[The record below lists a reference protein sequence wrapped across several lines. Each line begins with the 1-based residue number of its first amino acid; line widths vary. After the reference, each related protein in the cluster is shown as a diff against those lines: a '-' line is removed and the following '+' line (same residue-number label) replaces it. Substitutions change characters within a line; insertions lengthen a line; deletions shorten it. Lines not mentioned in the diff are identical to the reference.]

1 MSYRPLIS
9 KIRVYN
15 PNKQG
20 SSSANRNYVQY
31 IATRDGVSL
40 ENVNSIN
47 DLLNVTN
54 QVEINEE
61 LIYRET
67 SDSDYVEYIARR
79 PRSHG
84 LFGNIDTDDLK
95 EVSSQ
100 IYKKSQE
107 GKIIYRGIISLGEK
121 DAEAL
126 GYRNV
131 EAWNQYLQKVM
142 PDVAEKLGVSVADHT
157 WVAAFHAEES
167 HPHVHY
173 MLWDN
178 KDRIKSPFIHT
189 ATQQNIRTYL
199 QEQMFDDAYECAV
212 KQACKEELE
221 AIYAVRNA
229 ERKFLLSETA
239 DVLKDILYVPGVEY
253 ERLPSRPSKE
263 YLRSI
268 ADEVQKLIAD
278 LPARGSFKYQYMTP
292 AVKEQVDRV
301 LDRIL
306 DKSDIKA
313 SLQCYLQ
320 KVEEGQRLQGKT
332 KSEIKIECM
341 KAERDVRRRLGNK
354 ILDAIHNSIRMEE
367 GNRVPLDSE
376 ELSDGG
382 NRVPLDSEELSD
394 GGNRVPLGS
403 EELLD
408 EGNRVPLD
416 SEELSDGGNRVP
428 LDREELSDGGN
439 RVPLDREELSDGG
452 NRVPSMKQSN
462 DIVKMIKDFTKLAD
476 SPDGN
481 VYAAYRLGCI
491 YMDKEDPEHYDAEKA
506 IGYLEKAADSPDGNV
521 YVAYRLGC
529 IYMDKE
535 DPEHYDVE
543 KAIAYLEKASDS
555 PEGNNYA
562 AYRLGCIYMDKEDPE
577 HYDAEKAIG
586 YLEKAADGPDGNVY
600 ADYRLGC
607 IYMDKEDP
615 EHYDAEKA
623 IAYLEKAADSPE
635 ENIYAAYRL
644 GCIYMDKEDPEHYDA
659 EKAIA
664 YLEKASENPEGNIY
678 AAYRLGCI
686 YMDKEDPEHYDAEK
700 AIKYLE
706 KASDSPEENNYAAYR
721 LGCIY
726 MDKEDLVHYDAEKA
740 IGYLE
745 KAAENPDG
753 NVYAAYRLGCI
764 YMDKEDPEHYD
775 AEKAIGYL
783 EKAAENPDG
792 NVYADYRLGCIYM
805 DETMPESCNLQKGIQ
820 FLEKAALQHNPD
832 AEIKLGIA
840 YYFGKGVLKDKE
852 RGEQYLRVAI
862 ADGSEY
868 AQNILDAGGLNVAY
882 CLTKSVL
889 SGLETMNRQQ
899 TYYNNQQS
907 HSRQALREKQLHSD
921 QNRDI

>member
-199 QEQMFDDAYECAV
+199 QEQMFDDAYERAV

-278 LPARGSFKYQYMTP
+278 LPGRGSFKYQYMTP

-354 ILDAIHNSIRMEE
+354 ILDAIHNSICMEE
-367 GNRVPLDSE
+367 
-376 ELSDGG
+376 G

-408 EGNRVPLD
+408 GGNRVPLD
-416 SEELSDGGNRVP
+416 SEELLDGGNP
-428 LDREELSDGGN
+428 
-439 RVPLDREELSDGG
+439 
-452 NRVPSMKQSN
+452 VPSMKQSK
-462 DIVKMIKDFTKLAD
+462 DIVKMIKDFTKL
-476 SPDGN
+476 
-481 VYAAYRLGCI
+481 
-491 YMDKEDPEHYDAEKA
+491 
-506 IGYLEKAADSPDGNV
+506 
-521 YVAYRLGC
+521 
-529 IYMDKE
+529 
-535 DPEHYDVE
+535 
-543 KAIAYLEKASDS
+543 
-555 PEGNNYA
+555 
-562 AYRLGCIYMDKEDPE
+562 
-577 HYDAEKAIG
+577 
-586 YLEKAADGPDGNVY
+586 
-600 ADYRLGC
+600 
-607 IYMDKEDP
+607 
-615 EHYDAEKA
+615 
-623 IAYLEKAADSPE
+623 ADSPE

-644 GCIYMDKEDPEHYDA
+644 GCIYMD
-659 EKAIA
+659 
-664 YLEKASENPEGNIY
+664 
-678 AAYRLGCI
+678 
-686 YMDKEDPEHYDAEK
+686 
-700 AIKYLE
+700 
-706 KASDSPEENNYAAYR
+706 
-721 LGCIY
+721 
-726 MDKEDLVHYDAEKA
+726 
-740 IGYLE
+740 
-745 KAAENPDG
+745 
-753 NVYAAYRLGCI
+753 
-764 YMDKEDPEHYD
+764 
-775 AEKAIGYL
+775 
-783 EKAAENPDG
+783 
-792 NVYADYRLGCIYM
+792 
-805 DETMPESCNLQKGIQ
+805 ETMPESYNLQKGIQ

-852 RGEQYLRVAI
+852 RGEQYLQAAI

>member
-199 QEQMFDDAYECAV
+199 QEQMFDDAYERAV

-278 LPARGSFKYQYMTP
+278 LPGRGSFKYQYMTP

-341 KAERDVRRRLGNK
+341 KAERDVRRRLDNK

-382 NRVPLDSEELSD
+382 NRVPL
-394 GGNRVPLGS
+394 GS
-403 EELLD
+403 EELL
-408 EGNRVPLD
+408 
-416 SEELSDGGNRVP
+416 DGGNRVP
-428 LDREELSDGGN
+428 LDSEELSDGGN

-491 YMDKEDPEHYDAEKA
+491 YMD
-506 IGYLEKAADSPDGNV
+506 
-521 YVAYRLGC
+521 
-529 IYMDKE
+529 
-535 DPEHYDVE
+535 
-543 KAIAYLEKASDS
+543 
-555 PEGNNYA
+555 
-562 AYRLGCIYMDKEDPE
+562 
-577 HYDAEKAIG
+577 
-586 YLEKAADGPDGNVY
+586 
-600 ADYRLGC
+600 
-607 IYMDKEDP
+607 
-615 EHYDAEKA
+615 
-623 IAYLEKAADSPE
+623 
-635 ENIYAAYRL
+635 
-644 GCIYMDKEDPEHYDA
+644 
-659 EKAIA
+659 
-664 YLEKASENPEGNIY
+664 
-678 AAYRLGCI
+678 
-686 YMDKEDPEHYDAEK
+686 
-700 AIKYLE
+700 
-706 KASDSPEENNYAAYR
+706 
-721 LGCIY
+721 
-726 MDKEDLVHYDAEKA
+726 
-740 IGYLE
+740 
-745 KAAENPDG
+745 
-753 NVYAAYRLGCI
+753 
-764 YMDKEDPEHYD
+764 
-775 AEKAIGYL
+775 
-783 EKAAENPDG
+783 
-792 NVYADYRLGCIYM
+792 
-805 DETMPESCNLQKGIQ
+805 ETMPESCNLQKGIQ

-852 RGEQYLRVAI
+852 RGEQYLQAAI

>member
-199 QEQMFDDAYECAV
+199 QKQMFDDAYERAV

-278 LPARGSFKYQYMTP
+278 LPGRGSFKYQYMTP

-382 NRVPLDSEELSD
+382 NRVP
-394 GGNRVPLGS
+394 
-403 EELLD
+403 
-408 EGNRVPLD
+408 
-416 SEELSDGGNRVP
+416 
-428 LDREELSDGGN
+428 
-439 RVPLDREELSDGG
+439 
-452 NRVPSMKQSN
+452 SMKQSN
-462 DIVKMIKDFTKLAD
+462 DIVKMIKDFKKLAD
-476 SPDGN
+476 SPEGNIYAAYRLGCIYMDKENSEHYDAGKAIKYLEKASDSAEEN

-491 YMDKEDPEHYDAEKA
+491 YMDKEDPEHYDT
-506 IGYLEKAADSPDGNV
+506 
-521 YVAYRLGC
+521 
-529 IYMDKE
+529 
-535 DPEHYDVE
+535 E
-543 KAIAYLEKASDS
+543 KAIAYLEKA
-555 PEGNNYA
+555 
-562 AYRLGCIYMDKEDPE
+562 
-577 HYDAEKAIG
+577 
-586 YLEKAADGPDGNVY
+586 V
-600 ADYRLGC
+600 
-607 IYMDKEDP
+607 
-615 EHYDAEKA
+615 
-623 IAYLEKAADSPE
+623 
-635 ENIYAAYRL
+635 
-644 GCIYMDKEDPEHYDA
+644 
-659 EKAIA
+659 
-664 YLEKASENPEGNIY
+664 ENPEGN
-678 AAYRLGCI
+678 
-686 YMDKEDPEHYDAEK
+686 
-700 AIKYLE
+700 
-706 KASDSPEENNYAAYR
+706 
-721 LGCIY
+721 
-726 MDKEDLVHYDAEKA
+726 
-740 IGYLE
+740 
-745 KAAENPDG
+745 
-753 NVYAAYRLGCI
+753 VYAA
-764 YMDKEDPEHYD
+764 
-775 AEKAIGYL
+775 
-783 EKAAENPDG
+783 
-792 NVYADYRLGCIYM
+792 YRLGCIYM

>member
-15 PNKQG
+15 PNKHG

-199 QEQMFDDAYECAV
+199 QEQMFDDAYERAV

-229 ERKFLLSETA
+229 ERKFLLSETV

-278 LPARGSFKYQYMTP
+278 LPERGSFKYQYMTP

-354 ILDAIHNSIRMEE
+354 ILEAIHNSIRMEE

-382 NRVPLDSEELSD
+382 NRVPL
-394 GGNRVPLGS
+394 GS

-408 EGNRVPLD
+408 GGNRVLLD
-416 SEELSDGGNRVP
+416 SEELLDGGNP
-428 LDREELSDGGN
+428 
-439 RVPLDREELSDGG
+439 
-452 NRVPSMKQSN
+452 VPSMKQSK
-462 DIVKMIKDFTKLAD
+462 DIVKMIKDFTKL
-476 SPDGN
+476 
-481 VYAAYRLGCI
+481 
-491 YMDKEDPEHYDAEKA
+491 
-506 IGYLEKAADSPDGNV
+506 
-521 YVAYRLGC
+521 
-529 IYMDKE
+529 
-535 DPEHYDVE
+535 
-543 KAIAYLEKASDS
+543 
-555 PEGNNYA
+555 
-562 AYRLGCIYMDKEDPE
+562 
-577 HYDAEKAIG
+577 
-586 YLEKAADGPDGNVY
+586 
-600 ADYRLGC
+600 
-607 IYMDKEDP
+607 
-615 EHYDAEKA
+615 
-623 IAYLEKAADSPE
+623 ADSPE

-644 GCIYMDKEDPEHYDA
+644 GCIYMD
-659 EKAIA
+659 
-664 YLEKASENPEGNIY
+664 
-678 AAYRLGCI
+678 
-686 YMDKEDPEHYDAEK
+686 
-700 AIKYLE
+700 
-706 KASDSPEENNYAAYR
+706 
-721 LGCIY
+721 
-726 MDKEDLVHYDAEKA
+726 
-740 IGYLE
+740 
-745 KAAENPDG
+745 
-753 NVYAAYRLGCI
+753 
-764 YMDKEDPEHYD
+764 
-775 AEKAIGYL
+775 
-783 EKAAENPDG
+783 
-792 NVYADYRLGCIYM
+792 
-805 DETMPESCNLQKGIQ
+805 ETMPESYNLQKGIQ

-852 RGEQYLRVAI
+852 RGEQYLQAAI

-921 QNRDI
+921 QNRYI

>member
-15 PNKQG
+15 PNKHG

-126 GYRNV
+126 GYRNA

-189 ATQQNIRTYL
+189 ATQQNIRNYL
-199 QEQMFDDAYECAV
+199 QEQMFDDAYERAV

-239 DVLKDILYVPGVEY
+239 AVLKDILYVPGVEY
-253 ERLPSRPSKE
+253 ERLPSRPSKG

-278 LPARGSFKYQYMTP
+278 LPGRGSFKYQYMTP

-354 ILDAIHNSIRMEE
+354 ILDAIHNSICMEE
-367 GNRVPLDSE
+367 
-376 ELSDGG
+376 G

-408 EGNRVPLD
+408 GGNRVPLD
-416 SEELSDGGNRVP
+416 SEELLDGGTP
-428 LDREELSDGGN
+428 
-439 RVPLDREELSDGG
+439 
-452 NRVPSMKQSN
+452 VPSMKQSK
-462 DIVKMIKDFTKLAD
+462 DIVKMIKDFTKL
-476 SPDGN
+476 
-481 VYAAYRLGCI
+481 
-491 YMDKEDPEHYDAEKA
+491 
-506 IGYLEKAADSPDGNV
+506 
-521 YVAYRLGC
+521 
-529 IYMDKE
+529 
-535 DPEHYDVE
+535 
-543 KAIAYLEKASDS
+543 
-555 PEGNNYA
+555 
-562 AYRLGCIYMDKEDPE
+562 
-577 HYDAEKAIG
+577 
-586 YLEKAADGPDGNVY
+586 
-600 ADYRLGC
+600 
-607 IYMDKEDP
+607 
-615 EHYDAEKA
+615 
-623 IAYLEKAADSPE
+623 ADSPE

-644 GCIYMDKEDPEHYDA
+644 GCIYMD
-659 EKAIA
+659 
-664 YLEKASENPEGNIY
+664 
-678 AAYRLGCI
+678 
-686 YMDKEDPEHYDAEK
+686 
-700 AIKYLE
+700 
-706 KASDSPEENNYAAYR
+706 
-721 LGCIY
+721 
-726 MDKEDLVHYDAEKA
+726 
-740 IGYLE
+740 
-745 KAAENPDG
+745 
-753 NVYAAYRLGCI
+753 
-764 YMDKEDPEHYD
+764 
-775 AEKAIGYL
+775 
-783 EKAAENPDG
+783 
-792 NVYADYRLGCIYM
+792 
-805 DETMPESCNLQKGIQ
+805 ETMPESYNLQKGIQ

-852 RGEQYLRVAI
+852 RGEQYLQAAI

>member
-199 QEQMFDDAYECAV
+199 QEQMFDDAYERAV

-278 LPARGSFKYQYMTP
+278 LPGRGSFKYQYMTP

-354 ILDAIHNSIRMEE
+354 ILDAIHNSICMEE
-367 GNRVPLDSE
+367 GNRVPLDS
-376 ELSDGG
+376 
-382 NRVPLDSEELSD
+382 
-394 GGNRVPLGS
+394 
-403 EELLD
+403 
-408 EGNRVPLD
+408 
-416 SEELSDGGNRVP
+416 
-428 LDREELSDGGN
+428 EELSDGGN

-491 YMDKEDPEHYDAEKA
+491 YMD
-506 IGYLEKAADSPDGNV
+506 
-521 YVAYRLGC
+521 
-529 IYMDKE
+529 
-535 DPEHYDVE
+535 
-543 KAIAYLEKASDS
+543 
-555 PEGNNYA
+555 
-562 AYRLGCIYMDKEDPE
+562 
-577 HYDAEKAIG
+577 
-586 YLEKAADGPDGNVY
+586 
-600 ADYRLGC
+600 
-607 IYMDKEDP
+607 
-615 EHYDAEKA
+615 
-623 IAYLEKAADSPE
+623 
-635 ENIYAAYRL
+635 
-644 GCIYMDKEDPEHYDA
+644 
-659 EKAIA
+659 
-664 YLEKASENPEGNIY
+664 
-678 AAYRLGCI
+678 
-686 YMDKEDPEHYDAEK
+686 
-700 AIKYLE
+700 
-706 KASDSPEENNYAAYR
+706 
-721 LGCIY
+721 
-726 MDKEDLVHYDAEKA
+726 
-740 IGYLE
+740 
-745 KAAENPDG
+745 
-753 NVYAAYRLGCI
+753 
-764 YMDKEDPEHYD
+764 
-775 AEKAIGYL
+775 
-783 EKAAENPDG
+783 
-792 NVYADYRLGCIYM
+792 
-805 DETMPESCNLQKGIQ
+805 ETMPESCNLQKGIQ

-852 RGEQYLRVAI
+852 RGEQYLQAAI

>member
-126 GYRNV
+126 GYRNA

-199 QEQMFDDAYECAV
+199 QEQMFDDAYERAV

-278 LPARGSFKYQYMTP
+278 LPGRGSFKYQYMTP

-382 NRVPLDSEELSD
+382 NRVPLD
-394 GGNRVPLGS
+394 
-403 EELLD
+403 
-408 EGNRVPLD
+408 
-416 SEELSDGGNRVP
+416 
-428 LDREELSDGGN
+428 
-439 RVPLDREELSDGG
+439 REELSDGG

-481 VYAAYRLGCI
+481 VYAA
-491 YMDKEDPEHYDAEKA
+491 
-506 IGYLEKAADSPDGNV
+506 
-521 YVAYRLGC
+521 
-529 IYMDKE
+529 
-535 DPEHYDVE
+535 
-543 KAIAYLEKASDS
+543 
-555 PEGNNYA
+555 
-562 AYRLGCIYMDKEDPE
+562 
-577 HYDAEKAIG
+577 
-586 YLEKAADGPDGNVY
+586 
-600 ADYRLGC
+600 
-607 IYMDKEDP
+607 
-615 EHYDAEKA
+615 
-623 IAYLEKAADSPE
+623 
-635 ENIYAAYRL
+635 
-644 GCIYMDKEDPEHYDA
+644 
-659 EKAIA
+659 
-664 YLEKASENPEGNIY
+664 
-678 AAYRLGCI
+678 
-686 YMDKEDPEHYDAEK
+686 
-700 AIKYLE
+700 
-706 KASDSPEENNYAAYR
+706 
-721 LGCIY
+721 
-726 MDKEDLVHYDAEKA
+726 
-740 IGYLE
+740 
-745 KAAENPDG
+745 
-753 NVYAAYRLGCI
+753 
-764 YMDKEDPEHYD
+764 
-775 AEKAIGYL
+775 
-783 EKAAENPDG
+783 
-792 NVYADYRLGCIYM
+792 YRLGCIYM

-852 RGEQYLRVAI
+852 RGEQYLQAAI

>member
-121 DAEAL
+121 DAEAS

-199 QEQMFDDAYECAV
+199 QKQMFDDAYERAV

-278 LPARGSFKYQYMTP
+278 LPGRGSFKYQYMTP

-394 GGNRVPLGS
+394 GGNRVP
-403 EELLD
+403 
-408 EGNRVPLD
+408 
-416 SEELSDGGNRVP
+416 
-428 LDREELSDGGN
+428 
-439 RVPLDREELSDGG
+439 
-452 NRVPSMKQSN
+452 SMKQSN
-462 DIVKMIKDFTKLAD
+462 DIVKMIKDFKKLAD
-476 SPDGN
+476 S
-481 VYAAYRLGCI
+481 
-491 YMDKEDPEHYDAEKA
+491 
-506 IGYLEKAADSPDGNV
+506 
-521 YVAYRLGC
+521 
-529 IYMDKE
+529 
-535 DPEHYDVE
+535 
-543 KAIAYLEKASDS
+543 
-555 PEGNNYA
+555 
-562 AYRLGCIYMDKEDPE
+562 
-577 HYDAEKAIG
+577 
-586 YLEKAADGPDGNVY
+586 
-600 ADYRLGC
+600 
-607 IYMDKEDP
+607 
-615 EHYDAEKA
+615 
-623 IAYLEKAADSPE
+623 
-635 ENIYAAYRL
+635 
-644 GCIYMDKEDPEHYDA
+644 
-659 EKAIA
+659 
-664 YLEKASENPEGNIY
+664 PEGNIY

-686 YMDKEDPEHYDAEK
+686 YMDKENSEHYDAGK

-706 KASDSPEENNYAAYR
+706 KASDSAEE
-721 LGCIY
+721 
-726 MDKEDLVHYDAEKA
+726 
-740 IGYLE
+740 
-745 KAAENPDG
+745 

>member
-15 PNKQG
+15 PNKHG

-47 DLLNVTN
+47 DLLDVTN

-199 QEQMFDDAYECAV
+199 QEQMFDDAYERAV

-229 ERKFLLSETA
+229 ERKFLLSETV

-278 LPARGSFKYQYMTP
+278 LPGRGSFKYQYMTP

-354 ILDAIHNSIRMEE
+354 ILEEVHNLICMEE
-367 GNRVPLDSE
+367 GNRVPLDSRE
-376 ELSDGG
+376 LSDGGNRVPLDGQELSEERNRVPLDSRELSDGG
-382 NRVPLDSEELSD
+382 NRVPLDSQ
-394 GGNRVPLGS
+394 
-403 EELLD
+403 
-408 EGNRVPLD
+408 
-416 SEELSDGGNRVP
+416 ELSDGGNRVP
-428 LDREELSDGGN
+428 LDSQELSDGGN
-439 RVPLDREELSDGG
+439 RVPLDSQELSDGG
-452 NRVPSMKQSN
+452 NRVPSMKQRN
-462 DIVKMIKDFTKLAD
+462 DIVEKIKYFTKLAD
-476 SPDGN
+476 RPEEN
-481 VYAAYRLGCI
+481 AYAAYRLGCI
-491 YMDKEDPEHYDAEKA
+491 YMDKEDPEHYDAGKA
-506 IGYLEKAADSPDGNV
+506 IRYLEKAV
-521 YVAYRLGC
+521 
-529 IYMDKE
+529 
-535 DPEHYDVE
+535 
-543 KAIAYLEKASDS
+543 
-555 PEGNNYA
+555 
-562 AYRLGCIYMDKEDPE
+562 
-577 HYDAEKAIG
+577 
-586 YLEKAADGPDGNVY
+586 
-600 ADYRLGC
+600 
-607 IYMDKEDP
+607 
-615 EHYDAEKA
+615 
-623 IAYLEKAADSPE
+623 
-635 ENIYAAYRL
+635 
-644 GCIYMDKEDPEHYDA
+644 
-659 EKAIA
+659 
-664 YLEKASENPEGNIY
+664 ENPE
-678 AAYRLGCI
+678 
-686 YMDKEDPEHYDAEK
+686 
-700 AIKYLE
+700 
-706 KASDSPEENNYAAYR
+706 
-721 LGCIY
+721 
-726 MDKEDLVHYDAEKA
+726 
-740 IGYLE
+740 
-745 KAAENPDG
+745 G

-783 EKAAENPDG
+783 EKAAENPEG
-792 NVYADYRLGCIYM
+792 NVYAAYRLGCIYMDKEDPEHCDIEKAISYLEKVAENSEGNTYADYRLGCIYM

-852 RGEQYLRVAI
+852 RGEQYLQAAI

-921 QNRDI
+921 QNRYI

>member
-15 PNKQG
+15 PNKHG

-199 QEQMFDDAYECAV
+199 QEQMFDDAYERAV

-278 LPARGSFKYQYMTP
+278 LPGRGSFKYQYMTP

-394 GGNRVPLGS
+394 GGNRVP
-403 EELLD
+403 
-408 EGNRVPLD
+408 
-416 SEELSDGGNRVP
+416 
-428 LDREELSDGGN
+428 
-439 RVPLDREELSDGG
+439 
-452 NRVPSMKQSN
+452 SMKQSN

-476 SPDGN
+476 SPEGNIYAAYRLGCIYMDKEDSEHYDAGKAIKYLEKASDSAEEN

-491 YMDKEDPEHYDAEKA
+491 YMDKEDPEHYDT
-506 IGYLEKAADSPDGNV
+506 
-521 YVAYRLGC
+521 
-529 IYMDKE
+529 
-535 DPEHYDVE
+535 E
-543 KAIAYLEKASDS
+543 KAIAYLEKA
-555 PEGNNYA
+555 
-562 AYRLGCIYMDKEDPE
+562 
-577 HYDAEKAIG
+577 
-586 YLEKAADGPDGNVY
+586 V
-600 ADYRLGC
+600 
-607 IYMDKEDP
+607 
-615 EHYDAEKA
+615 
-623 IAYLEKAADSPE
+623 
-635 ENIYAAYRL
+635 
-644 GCIYMDKEDPEHYDA
+644 
-659 EKAIA
+659 
-664 YLEKASENPEGNIY
+664 ENPEGN
-678 AAYRLGCI
+678 
-686 YMDKEDPEHYDAEK
+686 
-700 AIKYLE
+700 
-706 KASDSPEENNYAAYR
+706 
-721 LGCIY
+721 
-726 MDKEDLVHYDAEKA
+726 
-740 IGYLE
+740 
-745 KAAENPDG
+745 
-753 NVYAAYRLGCI
+753 VYAA
-764 YMDKEDPEHYD
+764 
-775 AEKAIGYL
+775 
-783 EKAAENPDG
+783 
-792 NVYADYRLGCIYM
+792 YRLGCIYM

-852 RGEQYLRVAI
+852 RGEQYLQAAI

>member
-15 PNKQG
+15 PNKHG

-126 GYRNV
+126 GYRNA

-189 ATQQNIRTYL
+189 ATQQNIRNYL
-199 QEQMFDDAYECAV
+199 QEQMFDDAYERAV

-239 DVLKDILYVPGVEY
+239 AVLKDILYVPGVEY

-278 LPARGSFKYQYMTP
+278 LPGRGSFKYQYMTP

-341 KAERDVRRRLGNK
+341 KAERDVRGRLGNK
-354 ILDAIHNSIRMEE
+354 ILDAIHNSICMEE

-376 ELSDGG
+376 ELLDGG
-382 NRVPLDSEELSD
+382 NP
-394 GGNRVPLGS
+394 
-403 EELLD
+403 
-408 EGNRVPLD
+408 
-416 SEELSDGGNRVP
+416 
-428 LDREELSDGGN
+428 
-439 RVPLDREELSDGG
+439 
-452 NRVPSMKQSN
+452 VPSMKQSK
-462 DIVKMIKDFTKLAD
+462 DIVKMIKDFTKL
-476 SPDGN
+476 
-481 VYAAYRLGCI
+481 
-491 YMDKEDPEHYDAEKA
+491 
-506 IGYLEKAADSPDGNV
+506 
-521 YVAYRLGC
+521 
-529 IYMDKE
+529 
-535 DPEHYDVE
+535 
-543 KAIAYLEKASDS
+543 
-555 PEGNNYA
+555 
-562 AYRLGCIYMDKEDPE
+562 
-577 HYDAEKAIG
+577 
-586 YLEKAADGPDGNVY
+586 
-600 ADYRLGC
+600 
-607 IYMDKEDP
+607 
-615 EHYDAEKA
+615 
-623 IAYLEKAADSPE
+623 ADSPE

-644 GCIYMDKEDPEHYDA
+644 GCIYMD
-659 EKAIA
+659 
-664 YLEKASENPEGNIY
+664 
-678 AAYRLGCI
+678 
-686 YMDKEDPEHYDAEK
+686 
-700 AIKYLE
+700 
-706 KASDSPEENNYAAYR
+706 
-721 LGCIY
+721 
-726 MDKEDLVHYDAEKA
+726 
-740 IGYLE
+740 
-745 KAAENPDG
+745 
-753 NVYAAYRLGCI
+753 
-764 YMDKEDPEHYD
+764 
-775 AEKAIGYL
+775 
-783 EKAAENPDG
+783 
-792 NVYADYRLGCIYM
+792 
-805 DETMPESCNLQKGIQ
+805 ETMPESYNLQKGIQ

-852 RGEQYLRVAI
+852 RGEQYLQAAI

>member
-15 PNKQG
+15 PNKHG

-47 DLLNVTN
+47 DLLDVTN

-199 QEQMFDDAYECAV
+199 QEQMFDDAYERAV

-229 ERKFLLSETA
+229 ERKFLLSETV

-278 LPARGSFKYQYMTP
+278 LPGRGSFKYQYMTP

-354 ILDAIHNSIRMEE
+354 ILEEVHNLICMEE
-367 GNRVPLDSE
+367 GNRVPLDSR

-382 NRVPLDSEELSD
+382 NRVPLDSQ
-394 GGNRVPLGS
+394 
-403 EELLD
+403 
-408 EGNRVPLD
+408 
-416 SEELSDGGNRVP
+416 ELSDGGNRVP
-428 LDREELSDGGN
+428 LDSQELSDGGN
-439 RVPLDREELSDGG
+439 RVPLDSQELSDGG
-452 NRVPSMKQSN
+452 NRVPSMKQRN
-462 DIVKMIKDFTKLAD
+462 DIVEKIKYFTKLAD
-476 SPDGN
+476 RPEENAYAAYRLGCIYMDKEDPEHYDAGKAIRYLEKAVENPEGN

-521 YVAYRLGC
+521 Y
-529 IYMDKE
+529 
-535 DPEHYDVE
+535 
-543 KAIAYLEKASDS
+543 
-555 PEGNNYA
+555 A

-577 HYDAEKAIG
+577 HCDIEKAIS
-586 YLEKAADGPDGNVY
+586 YLEKV
-600 ADYRLGC
+600 
-607 IYMDKEDP
+607 
-615 EHYDAEKA
+615 AEN
-623 IAYLEKAADSPE
+623 S
-635 ENIYAAYRL
+635 
-644 GCIYMDKEDPEHYDA
+644 
-659 EKAIA
+659 
-664 YLEKASENPEGNIY
+664 EGNT
-678 AAYRLGCI
+678 
-686 YMDKEDPEHYDAEK
+686 
-700 AIKYLE
+700 
-706 KASDSPEENNYAAYR
+706 
-721 LGCIY
+721 
-726 MDKEDLVHYDAEKA
+726 
-740 IGYLE
+740 
-745 KAAENPDG
+745 
-753 NVYAAYRLGCI
+753 
-764 YMDKEDPEHYD
+764 
-775 AEKAIGYL
+775 
-783 EKAAENPDG
+783 
-792 NVYADYRLGCIYM
+792 YADYRLGCIYM

-852 RGEQYLRVAI
+852 RGEQYLQAAI

-921 QNRDI
+921 QNRYI

>member
-15 PNKQG
+15 PNKHG

-126 GYRNV
+126 GYRNA

-189 ATQQNIRTYL
+189 ATQQNIRNYL
-199 QEQMFDDAYECAV
+199 QEQMFDDAYERAV

-239 DVLKDILYVPGVEY
+239 AVLKDILYVPEVEY

-278 LPARGSFKYQYMTP
+278 LPGRGSFKYQYMTP

-354 ILDAIHNSIRMEE
+354 ILDAIHNSICMEE

-382 NRVPLDSEELSD
+382 NRVPL
-394 GGNRVPLGS
+394 GS
-403 EELLD
+403 
-408 EGNRVPLD
+408 
-416 SEELSDGGNRVP
+416 
-428 LDREELSDGGN
+428 
-439 RVPLDREELSDGG
+439 EELSDGG

-462 DIVKMIKDFTKLAD
+462 DIVKMIKDFKKLAD
-476 SPDGN
+476 SPEGNIYAAYRLGCIYMDKENSEHYDAGKAIKYLEKASDSAEEN

-491 YMDKEDPEHYDAEKA
+491 YMDKEDPEHYDT
-506 IGYLEKAADSPDGNV
+506 
-521 YVAYRLGC
+521 
-529 IYMDKE
+529 
-535 DPEHYDVE
+535 E
-543 KAIAYLEKASDS
+543 KAIAYLEKA
-555 PEGNNYA
+555 
-562 AYRLGCIYMDKEDPE
+562 
-577 HYDAEKAIG
+577 
-586 YLEKAADGPDGNVY
+586 V
-600 ADYRLGC
+600 
-607 IYMDKEDP
+607 
-615 EHYDAEKA
+615 
-623 IAYLEKAADSPE
+623 
-635 ENIYAAYRL
+635 
-644 GCIYMDKEDPEHYDA
+644 
-659 EKAIA
+659 
-664 YLEKASENPEGNIY
+664 ENPEGN
-678 AAYRLGCI
+678 
-686 YMDKEDPEHYDAEK
+686 
-700 AIKYLE
+700 
-706 KASDSPEENNYAAYR
+706 
-721 LGCIY
+721 
-726 MDKEDLVHYDAEKA
+726 
-740 IGYLE
+740 
-745 KAAENPDG
+745 
-753 NVYAAYRLGCI
+753 VYAA
-764 YMDKEDPEHYD
+764 
-775 AEKAIGYL
+775 
-783 EKAAENPDG
+783 
-792 NVYADYRLGCIYM
+792 YRLGCIYM

-852 RGEQYLRVAI
+852 RGEQYLQAAI

>member
-126 GYRNV
+126 GDRNV

-199 QEQMFDDAYECAV
+199 QKQMFDDAYERAV

-278 LPARGSFKYQYMTP
+278 LPGRGSFKYQYMTP

-394 GGNRVPLGS
+394 GGNRVP
-403 EELLD
+403 
-408 EGNRVPLD
+408 
-416 SEELSDGGNRVP
+416 
-428 LDREELSDGGN
+428 
-439 RVPLDREELSDGG
+439 
-452 NRVPSMKQSN
+452 SMKQSN
-462 DIVKMIKDFTKLAD
+462 DIVKMIKDFKKLAD
-476 SPDGN
+476 SPEGNIYAAYRLGCIYMDKENSEHYDAGKAIKYLEKASDSAEEN

-491 YMDKEDPEHYDAEKA
+491 YMDKEDPEHYDT
-506 IGYLEKAADSPDGNV
+506 
-521 YVAYRLGC
+521 
-529 IYMDKE
+529 
-535 DPEHYDVE
+535 E
-543 KAIAYLEKASDS
+543 KAIAYLEKA
-555 PEGNNYA
+555 
-562 AYRLGCIYMDKEDPE
+562 
-577 HYDAEKAIG
+577 
-586 YLEKAADGPDGNVY
+586 V
-600 ADYRLGC
+600 
-607 IYMDKEDP
+607 
-615 EHYDAEKA
+615 
-623 IAYLEKAADSPE
+623 
-635 ENIYAAYRL
+635 
-644 GCIYMDKEDPEHYDA
+644 
-659 EKAIA
+659 
-664 YLEKASENPEGNIY
+664 ENPEGN
-678 AAYRLGCI
+678 
-686 YMDKEDPEHYDAEK
+686 
-700 AIKYLE
+700 
-706 KASDSPEENNYAAYR
+706 
-721 LGCIY
+721 
-726 MDKEDLVHYDAEKA
+726 
-740 IGYLE
+740 
-745 KAAENPDG
+745 
-753 NVYAAYRLGCI
+753 VYAA
-764 YMDKEDPEHYD
+764 
-775 AEKAIGYL
+775 
-783 EKAAENPDG
+783 
-792 NVYADYRLGCIYM
+792 YRLGCIYM

>member
-199 QEQMFDDAYECAV
+199 QKQMFDDAYERAV

-278 LPARGSFKYQYMTP
+278 LPGRGSFKYQYMTP

-382 NRVPLDSEELSD
+382 NRVP
-394 GGNRVPLGS
+394 
-403 EELLD
+403 
-408 EGNRVPLD
+408 
-416 SEELSDGGNRVP
+416 
-428 LDREELSDGGN
+428 
-439 RVPLDREELSDGG
+439 
-452 NRVPSMKQSN
+452 SMKQSN
-462 DIVKMIKDFTKLAD
+462 DIVKMIKDFKKLAD
-476 SPDGN
+476 SPERNIYAAYRLGCIYMDKENSEHYDAGKAIKYLEKASDSAEEN

-491 YMDKEDPEHYDAEKA
+491 YMDKEDPEHYDT
-506 IGYLEKAADSPDGNV
+506 
-521 YVAYRLGC
+521 
-529 IYMDKE
+529 
-535 DPEHYDVE
+535 E
-543 KAIAYLEKASDS
+543 KAIAYLEKA
-555 PEGNNYA
+555 
-562 AYRLGCIYMDKEDPE
+562 
-577 HYDAEKAIG
+577 
-586 YLEKAADGPDGNVY
+586 V
-600 ADYRLGC
+600 
-607 IYMDKEDP
+607 
-615 EHYDAEKA
+615 
-623 IAYLEKAADSPE
+623 
-635 ENIYAAYRL
+635 
-644 GCIYMDKEDPEHYDA
+644 
-659 EKAIA
+659 
-664 YLEKASENPEGNIY
+664 ENPEGN
-678 AAYRLGCI
+678 
-686 YMDKEDPEHYDAEK
+686 
-700 AIKYLE
+700 
-706 KASDSPEENNYAAYR
+706 
-721 LGCIY
+721 
-726 MDKEDLVHYDAEKA
+726 
-740 IGYLE
+740 
-745 KAAENPDG
+745 
-753 NVYAAYRLGCI
+753 VYAA
-764 YMDKEDPEHYD
+764 
-775 AEKAIGYL
+775 
-783 EKAAENPDG
+783 
-792 NVYADYRLGCIYM
+792 YRLGCIYM

>member
-15 PNKQG
+15 PNKHG

-126 GYRNV
+126 GYRNA

-189 ATQQNIRTYL
+189 ATQQNIRNYL
-199 QEQMFDDAYECAV
+199 QEQMFDDAYERAV

-239 DVLKDILYVPGVEY
+239 AVLKDILYVPGVEY

-278 LPARGSFKYQYMTP
+278 LPGRGSFKYQYMTP

-341 KAERDVRRRLGNK
+341 KAERDVRGRLGNK
-354 ILDAIHNSIRMEE
+354 ILDAIHNSICMEE
-367 GNRVPLDSE
+367 
-376 ELSDGG
+376 G

-408 EGNRVPLD
+408 GGNRVPLD
-416 SEELSDGGNRVP
+416 SEELLDGGNP
-428 LDREELSDGGN
+428 
-439 RVPLDREELSDGG
+439 
-452 NRVPSMKQSN
+452 VPSMKQSK
-462 DIVKMIKDFTKLAD
+462 DIVKMIKDFTKL
-476 SPDGN
+476 
-481 VYAAYRLGCI
+481 
-491 YMDKEDPEHYDAEKA
+491 
-506 IGYLEKAADSPDGNV
+506 
-521 YVAYRLGC
+521 
-529 IYMDKE
+529 
-535 DPEHYDVE
+535 
-543 KAIAYLEKASDS
+543 
-555 PEGNNYA
+555 
-562 AYRLGCIYMDKEDPE
+562 
-577 HYDAEKAIG
+577 
-586 YLEKAADGPDGNVY
+586 
-600 ADYRLGC
+600 
-607 IYMDKEDP
+607 
-615 EHYDAEKA
+615 
-623 IAYLEKAADSPE
+623 ADSPE

-644 GCIYMDKEDPEHYDA
+644 GCIYMD
-659 EKAIA
+659 
-664 YLEKASENPEGNIY
+664 
-678 AAYRLGCI
+678 
-686 YMDKEDPEHYDAEK
+686 
-700 AIKYLE
+700 
-706 KASDSPEENNYAAYR
+706 
-721 LGCIY
+721 
-726 MDKEDLVHYDAEKA
+726 
-740 IGYLE
+740 
-745 KAAENPDG
+745 
-753 NVYAAYRLGCI
+753 
-764 YMDKEDPEHYD
+764 
-775 AEKAIGYL
+775 
-783 EKAAENPDG
+783 
-792 NVYADYRLGCIYM
+792 
-805 DETMPESCNLQKGIQ
+805 ETMPESYNLQKGIQ

-852 RGEQYLRVAI
+852 RGEQYLQAAI

>member
-15 PNKQG
+15 PNKHG

-126 GYRNV
+126 GYRNA

-189 ATQQNIRTYL
+189 ATQQNIRNYL
-199 QEQMFDDAYECAV
+199 QEQMFDDAYERAV

-239 DVLKDILYVPGVEY
+239 AVLKDILYVPGVEY

-278 LPARGSFKYQYMTP
+278 LPGRGSFKYQYMTP

-354 ILDAIHNSIRMEE
+354 ILDAIHNSICMEE

-382 NRVPLDSEELSD
+382 NRVPL
-394 GGNRVPLGS
+394 GS
-403 EELLD
+403 
-408 EGNRVPLD
+408 
-416 SEELSDGGNRVP
+416 
-428 LDREELSDGGN
+428 
-439 RVPLDREELSDGG
+439 EELSDGG

-462 DIVKMIKDFTKLAD
+462 DIVKMIKDFKKLAD
-476 SPDGN
+476 SPEGN

-491 YMDKEDPEHYDAEKA
+491 YMD
-506 IGYLEKAADSPDGNV
+506 
-521 YVAYRLGC
+521 
-529 IYMDKE
+529 
-535 DPEHYDVE
+535 
-543 KAIAYLEKASDS
+543 
-555 PEGNNYA
+555 
-562 AYRLGCIYMDKEDPE
+562 
-577 HYDAEKAIG
+577 
-586 YLEKAADGPDGNVY
+586 
-600 ADYRLGC
+600 
-607 IYMDKEDP
+607 
-615 EHYDAEKA
+615 
-623 IAYLEKAADSPE
+623 
-635 ENIYAAYRL
+635 
-644 GCIYMDKEDPEHYDA
+644 
-659 EKAIA
+659 
-664 YLEKASENPEGNIY
+664 
-678 AAYRLGCI
+678 
-686 YMDKEDPEHYDAEK
+686 
-700 AIKYLE
+700 
-706 KASDSPEENNYAAYR
+706 
-721 LGCIY
+721 
-726 MDKEDLVHYDAEKA
+726 
-740 IGYLE
+740 
-745 KAAENPDG
+745 
-753 NVYAAYRLGCI
+753 
-764 YMDKEDPEHYD
+764 
-775 AEKAIGYL
+775 
-783 EKAAENPDG
+783 
-792 NVYADYRLGCIYM
+792 
-805 DETMPESCNLQKGIQ
+805 ETMPENCNLQKGIQ

-852 RGEQYLRVAI
+852 RGEQYLQAAI

>member
-15 PNKQG
+15 PNKHG

-126 GYRNV
+126 GYRNA

-189 ATQQNIRTYL
+189 ATQQNIRNYL
-199 QEQMFDDAYECAV
+199 QEQMFDDAYERAV

-221 AIYAVRNA
+221 AIYSVRNA

-239 DVLKDILYVPGVEY
+239 AVLKDILYVPGVEY

-278 LPARGSFKYQYMTP
+278 LPGRGSFKYQYMTP

-354 ILDAIHNSIRMEE
+354 ILDAIHNSICMEE

-382 NRVPLDSEELSD
+382 NRVPL
-394 GGNRVPLGS
+394 GS
-403 EELLD
+403 
-408 EGNRVPLD
+408 
-416 SEELSDGGNRVP
+416 
-428 LDREELSDGGN
+428 
-439 RVPLDREELSDGG
+439 EELSDGG

-462 DIVKMIKDFTKLAD
+462 DIVKMIKDFKKLAD
-476 SPDGN
+476 SPEGNIYAAYRLGCIYMDKENSEHYDAGKAIKYLEKASDSAEEN

-491 YMDKEDPEHYDAEKA
+491 YMDKEDPEHYDT
-506 IGYLEKAADSPDGNV
+506 
-521 YVAYRLGC
+521 
-529 IYMDKE
+529 
-535 DPEHYDVE
+535 E
-543 KAIAYLEKASDS
+543 KAIAYLEKA
-555 PEGNNYA
+555 
-562 AYRLGCIYMDKEDPE
+562 
-577 HYDAEKAIG
+577 
-586 YLEKAADGPDGNVY
+586 V
-600 ADYRLGC
+600 
-607 IYMDKEDP
+607 
-615 EHYDAEKA
+615 
-623 IAYLEKAADSPE
+623 
-635 ENIYAAYRL
+635 
-644 GCIYMDKEDPEHYDA
+644 
-659 EKAIA
+659 
-664 YLEKASENPEGNIY
+664 ENPEGN
-678 AAYRLGCI
+678 
-686 YMDKEDPEHYDAEK
+686 
-700 AIKYLE
+700 
-706 KASDSPEENNYAAYR
+706 
-721 LGCIY
+721 
-726 MDKEDLVHYDAEKA
+726 
-740 IGYLE
+740 
-745 KAAENPDG
+745 
-753 NVYAAYRLGCI
+753 VYAA
-764 YMDKEDPEHYD
+764 
-775 AEKAIGYL
+775 
-783 EKAAENPDG
+783 
-792 NVYADYRLGCIYM
+792 YRLGCIYM

-852 RGEQYLRVAI
+852 RGEQYLQAAI

>member
-15 PNKQG
+15 PNKHG

-126 GYRNV
+126 GYRNA

-189 ATQQNIRTYL
+189 ATQQNIRNYL
-199 QEQMFDDAYECAV
+199 QEQMFDDAYERAV

-239 DVLKDILYVPGVEY
+239 AVLKDILYVPGVEY

-278 LPARGSFKYQYMTP
+278 LPGRGSFKYQYMTP

-354 ILDAIHNSIRMEE
+354 ILDAIHNSICMEE

-382 NRVPLDSEELSD
+382 NRVPL
-394 GGNRVPLGS
+394 GS
-403 EELLD
+403 
-408 EGNRVPLD
+408 
-416 SEELSDGGNRVP
+416 
-428 LDREELSDGGN
+428 
-439 RVPLDREELSDGG
+439 EELSDGG

-462 DIVKMIKDFTKLAD
+462 DIVKMIKDFKKLAD
-476 SPDGN
+476 SPEGNIYAAYRLGCIYMDKENSEHYDAGKATKYLEKASDSAEEN

-491 YMDKEDPEHYDAEKA
+491 YMDKEDPEHYDT
-506 IGYLEKAADSPDGNV
+506 
-521 YVAYRLGC
+521 
-529 IYMDKE
+529 
-535 DPEHYDVE
+535 E
-543 KAIAYLEKASDS
+543 KAIAYLEKA
-555 PEGNNYA
+555 
-562 AYRLGCIYMDKEDPE
+562 
-577 HYDAEKAIG
+577 
-586 YLEKAADGPDGNVY
+586 V
-600 ADYRLGC
+600 
-607 IYMDKEDP
+607 
-615 EHYDAEKA
+615 
-623 IAYLEKAADSPE
+623 
-635 ENIYAAYRL
+635 
-644 GCIYMDKEDPEHYDA
+644 
-659 EKAIA
+659 
-664 YLEKASENPEGNIY
+664 ENPE
-678 AAYRLGCI
+678 
-686 YMDKEDPEHYDAEK
+686 
-700 AIKYLE
+700 
-706 KASDSPEENNYAAYR
+706 
-721 LGCIY
+721 
-726 MDKEDLVHYDAEKA
+726 
-740 IGYLE
+740 
-745 KAAENPDG
+745 G

-764 YMDKEDPEHYD
+764 YMD
-775 AEKAIGYL
+775 
-783 EKAAENPDG
+783 
-792 NVYADYRLGCIYM
+792 
-805 DETMPESCNLQKGIQ
+805 ETMPENCNLQKGIQ

-852 RGEQYLRVAI
+852 RGEQYLQAAI

>member
-189 ATQQNIRTYL
+189 ATQQNIRNYL
-199 QEQMFDDAYECAV
+199 QEQMFDDAYERAV

-239 DVLKDILYVPGVEY
+239 AVLKDILYVPGVEY

-278 LPARGSFKYQYMTP
+278 LPGRGSFKYQYMTP

-354 ILDAIHNSIRMEE
+354 ILDAIHNSICMEE

-382 NRVPLDSEELSD
+382 NRVPL
-394 GGNRVPLGS
+394 GS
-403 EELLD
+403 
-408 EGNRVPLD
+408 
-416 SEELSDGGNRVP
+416 
-428 LDREELSDGGN
+428 
-439 RVPLDREELSDGG
+439 EELSDGG

-462 DIVKMIKDFTKLAD
+462 DIVKMIKDFKKLAD
-476 SPDGN
+476 SPEGNIYAAYRLGCIYMDKENSEHYDAGKAIKYLEKASDSAEEN

-491 YMDKEDPEHYDAEKA
+491 YMDKEDPEHYDT
-506 IGYLEKAADSPDGNV
+506 
-521 YVAYRLGC
+521 
-529 IYMDKE
+529 
-535 DPEHYDVE
+535 E
-543 KAIAYLEKASDS
+543 KAIAYLEKA
-555 PEGNNYA
+555 
-562 AYRLGCIYMDKEDPE
+562 
-577 HYDAEKAIG
+577 
-586 YLEKAADGPDGNVY
+586 V
-600 ADYRLGC
+600 
-607 IYMDKEDP
+607 
-615 EHYDAEKA
+615 
-623 IAYLEKAADSPE
+623 
-635 ENIYAAYRL
+635 
-644 GCIYMDKEDPEHYDA
+644 
-659 EKAIA
+659 
-664 YLEKASENPEGNIY
+664 ENPEGN
-678 AAYRLGCI
+678 
-686 YMDKEDPEHYDAEK
+686 
-700 AIKYLE
+700 
-706 KASDSPEENNYAAYR
+706 
-721 LGCIY
+721 
-726 MDKEDLVHYDAEKA
+726 
-740 IGYLE
+740 
-745 KAAENPDG
+745 
-753 NVYAAYRLGCI
+753 VYAA
-764 YMDKEDPEHYD
+764 
-775 AEKAIGYL
+775 
-783 EKAAENPDG
+783 
-792 NVYADYRLGCIYM
+792 YRLGCIYM

-852 RGEQYLRVAI
+852 RGEQYLQAAI

>member
-15 PNKQG
+15 PNKHG

-126 GYRNV
+126 GYRNA

-189 ATQQNIRTYL
+189 ATQQNIRNYL
-199 QEQMFDDAYECAV
+199 QEQMFDDAYERAV

-239 DVLKDILYVPGVEY
+239 AVLKDILYVPGVEY

-278 LPARGSFKYQYMTP
+278 LPGRGSFKYQYMTP

-354 ILDAIHNSIRMEE
+354 ILEAIHNSIRMEE
-367 GNRVPLDSE
+367 GNRVPPDSE

-382 NRVPLDSEELSD
+382 NWVPLDS
-394 GGNRVPLGS
+394 
-403 EELLD
+403 
-408 EGNRVPLD
+408 
-416 SEELSDGGNRVP
+416 
-428 LDREELSDGGN
+428 
-439 RVPLDREELSDGG
+439 EELSDGG

-462 DIVKMIKDFTKLAD
+462 DIVKMIKDFKKLAD
-476 SPDGN
+476 SPEGN

-491 YMDKEDPEHYDAEKA
+491 YMDKEDPEHCDIEKA
-506 IGYLEKAADSPDGNV
+506 IS
-521 YVAYRLGC
+521 
-529 IYMDKE
+529 
-535 DPEHYDVE
+535 
-543 KAIAYLEKASDS
+543 
-555 PEGNNYA
+555 
-562 AYRLGCIYMDKEDPE
+562 
-577 HYDAEKAIG
+577 
-586 YLEKAADGPDGNVY
+586 
-600 ADYRLGC
+600 
-607 IYMDKEDP
+607 
-615 EHYDAEKA
+615 
-623 IAYLEKAADSPE
+623 
-635 ENIYAAYRL
+635 
-644 GCIYMDKEDPEHYDA
+644 
-659 EKAIA
+659 
-664 YLEKASENPEGNIY
+664 
-678 AAYRLGCI
+678 
-686 YMDKEDPEHYDAEK
+686 
-700 AIKYLE
+700 
-706 KASDSPEENNYAAYR
+706 
-721 LGCIY
+721 
-726 MDKEDLVHYDAEKA
+726 
-740 IGYLE
+740 YLE
-745 KAAENPDG
+745 KAAENSEG
-753 NVYAAYRLGCI
+753 NT
-764 YMDKEDPEHYD
+764 
-775 AEKAIGYL
+775 
-783 EKAAENPDG
+783 
-792 NVYADYRLGCIYM
+792 YADYRLGCIYM

-852 RGEQYLRVAI
+852 RGEQYLQVAI

>member
-199 QEQMFDDAYECAV
+199 QKQMFDDAYERAV

-278 LPARGSFKYQYMTP
+278 LPGRGSFKYQYMTP

-382 NRVPLDSEELSD
+382 NRVP
-394 GGNRVPLGS
+394 
-403 EELLD
+403 
-408 EGNRVPLD
+408 
-416 SEELSDGGNRVP
+416 
-428 LDREELSDGGN
+428 
-439 RVPLDREELSDGG
+439 
-452 NRVPSMKQSN
+452 SMKQSN
-462 DIVKMIKDFTKLAD
+462 DIVKMIKDFKKLAD
-476 SPDGN
+476 SPEGNIYAAYRLGCIYMDKENSEHYDAGKTIKYLEKASDSAEEN

-491 YMDKEDPEHYDAEKA
+491 YMDKEDPEHYDT
-506 IGYLEKAADSPDGNV
+506 
-521 YVAYRLGC
+521 
-529 IYMDKE
+529 
-535 DPEHYDVE
+535 E
-543 KAIAYLEKASDS
+543 KAIAYLEKA
-555 PEGNNYA
+555 
-562 AYRLGCIYMDKEDPE
+562 
-577 HYDAEKAIG
+577 
-586 YLEKAADGPDGNVY
+586 V
-600 ADYRLGC
+600 
-607 IYMDKEDP
+607 
-615 EHYDAEKA
+615 
-623 IAYLEKAADSPE
+623 
-635 ENIYAAYRL
+635 
-644 GCIYMDKEDPEHYDA
+644 
-659 EKAIA
+659 
-664 YLEKASENPEGNIY
+664 ENPEGN
-678 AAYRLGCI
+678 
-686 YMDKEDPEHYDAEK
+686 
-700 AIKYLE
+700 
-706 KASDSPEENNYAAYR
+706 
-721 LGCIY
+721 
-726 MDKEDLVHYDAEKA
+726 
-740 IGYLE
+740 
-745 KAAENPDG
+745 
-753 NVYAAYRLGCI
+753 VYAA
-764 YMDKEDPEHYD
+764 
-775 AEKAIGYL
+775 
-783 EKAAENPDG
+783 
-792 NVYADYRLGCIYM
+792 YRLGCIYM

-852 RGEQYLRVAI
+852 RGEQYLQAAI

>member
-15 PNKQG
+15 PNKHG

-199 QEQMFDDAYECAV
+199 QEQMFDDAYERAV

-229 ERKFLLSETA
+229 ERKFLLSETV

-278 LPARGSFKYQYMTP
+278 LPERGSFKYQYMTP

-354 ILDAIHNSIRMEE
+354 ILEAIHNSIRMEE

-382 NRVPLDSEELSD
+382 NRVPLGGEELLD
-394 GGNRVPLGS
+394 GGNRVLLDS

-408 EGNRVPLD
+408 
-416 SEELSDGGNRVP
+416 GGNP
-428 LDREELSDGGN
+428 
-439 RVPLDREELSDGG
+439 
-452 NRVPSMKQSN
+452 VPSMKQSK
-462 DIVKMIKDFTKLAD
+462 DIVKMIKDFTKL
-476 SPDGN
+476 
-481 VYAAYRLGCI
+481 
-491 YMDKEDPEHYDAEKA
+491 
-506 IGYLEKAADSPDGNV
+506 
-521 YVAYRLGC
+521 
-529 IYMDKE
+529 
-535 DPEHYDVE
+535 
-543 KAIAYLEKASDS
+543 
-555 PEGNNYA
+555 
-562 AYRLGCIYMDKEDPE
+562 
-577 HYDAEKAIG
+577 
-586 YLEKAADGPDGNVY
+586 
-600 ADYRLGC
+600 
-607 IYMDKEDP
+607 
-615 EHYDAEKA
+615 
-623 IAYLEKAADSPE
+623 ADSPE

-644 GCIYMDKEDPEHYDA
+644 GCIYMD
-659 EKAIA
+659 
-664 YLEKASENPEGNIY
+664 
-678 AAYRLGCI
+678 
-686 YMDKEDPEHYDAEK
+686 
-700 AIKYLE
+700 
-706 KASDSPEENNYAAYR
+706 
-721 LGCIY
+721 
-726 MDKEDLVHYDAEKA
+726 
-740 IGYLE
+740 
-745 KAAENPDG
+745 
-753 NVYAAYRLGCI
+753 
-764 YMDKEDPEHYD
+764 
-775 AEKAIGYL
+775 
-783 EKAAENPDG
+783 
-792 NVYADYRLGCIYM
+792 
-805 DETMPESCNLQKGIQ
+805 ETMPESYNLQKGIQ

-852 RGEQYLRVAI
+852 RGEQYLQAAI

-921 QNRDI
+921 QNRYI

>member
-15 PNKQG
+15 PNKHG

-126 GYRNV
+126 GYRNA

-189 ATQQNIRTYL
+189 ATQQNIRNYL
-199 QEQMFDDAYECAV
+199 QEQMFDDAYERAV

-239 DVLKDILYVPGVEY
+239 AVLKDILYVPGVEY

-278 LPARGSFKYQYMTP
+278 LPGRGSFKYQYMTP

-354 ILDAIHNSIRMEE
+354 ILDAIHNSICMEE
-367 GNRVPLDSE
+367 
-376 ELSDGG
+376 G

-408 EGNRVPLD
+408 GGNRVPLD
-416 SEELSDGGNRVP
+416 SEELLDGGNP
-428 LDREELSDGGN
+428 
-439 RVPLDREELSDGG
+439 
-452 NRVPSMKQSN
+452 VPSMKQSK
-462 DIVKMIKDFTKLAD
+462 DIVKMIKDFTKL
-476 SPDGN
+476 
-481 VYAAYRLGCI
+481 
-491 YMDKEDPEHYDAEKA
+491 
-506 IGYLEKAADSPDGNV
+506 
-521 YVAYRLGC
+521 
-529 IYMDKE
+529 
-535 DPEHYDVE
+535 
-543 KAIAYLEKASDS
+543 
-555 PEGNNYA
+555 
-562 AYRLGCIYMDKEDPE
+562 
-577 HYDAEKAIG
+577 
-586 YLEKAADGPDGNVY
+586 
-600 ADYRLGC
+600 
-607 IYMDKEDP
+607 
-615 EHYDAEKA
+615 
-623 IAYLEKAADSPE
+623 ADSPE

-644 GCIYMDKEDPEHYDA
+644 GCIYMD
-659 EKAIA
+659 
-664 YLEKASENPEGNIY
+664 
-678 AAYRLGCI
+678 
-686 YMDKEDPEHYDAEK
+686 
-700 AIKYLE
+700 
-706 KASDSPEENNYAAYR
+706 
-721 LGCIY
+721 
-726 MDKEDLVHYDAEKA
+726 
-740 IGYLE
+740 
-745 KAAENPDG
+745 
-753 NVYAAYRLGCI
+753 
-764 YMDKEDPEHYD
+764 
-775 AEKAIGYL
+775 
-783 EKAAENPDG
+783 
-792 NVYADYRLGCIYM
+792 
-805 DETMPESCNLQKGIQ
+805 ETMPESYNLQKGIQ

-852 RGEQYLRVAI
+852 RGEQYLQAAI

-921 QNRDI
+921 QNRYI

>member
-15 PNKQG
+15 PNKHG

-126 GYRNV
+126 GYRNA

-189 ATQQNIRTYL
+189 ATQQNIRNYL
-199 QEQMFDDAYECAV
+199 QEQMFDDAYERAV

-239 DVLKDILYVPGVEY
+239 AVLKDILYVPGVEY

-278 LPARGSFKYQYMTP
+278 LPGRGSFKYQYMTP

-354 ILDAIHNSIRMEE
+354 ILDAIHNSICMEE

-382 NRVPLDSEELSD
+382 NRVPL
-394 GGNRVPLGS
+394 GS
-403 EELLD
+403 
-408 EGNRVPLD
+408 
-416 SEELSDGGNRVP
+416 
-428 LDREELSDGGN
+428 
-439 RVPLDREELSDGG
+439 EELSDGG

-462 DIVKMIKDFTKLAD
+462 DIVKMIKDFKKLAD
-476 SPDGN
+476 SPEGNIYAAYRLGCIYMDKENSEHYDAGKAIKYLEKASDSAEEN

-491 YMDKEDPEHYDAEKA
+491 YMDKEDPEHYDT
-506 IGYLEKAADSPDGNV
+506 
-521 YVAYRLGC
+521 
-529 IYMDKE
+529 
-535 DPEHYDVE
+535 E
-543 KAIAYLEKASDS
+543 KAIAYLEKA
-555 PEGNNYA
+555 
-562 AYRLGCIYMDKEDPE
+562 
-577 HYDAEKAIG
+577 
-586 YLEKAADGPDGNVY
+586 V
-600 ADYRLGC
+600 
-607 IYMDKEDP
+607 
-615 EHYDAEKA
+615 
-623 IAYLEKAADSPE
+623 
-635 ENIYAAYRL
+635 
-644 GCIYMDKEDPEHYDA
+644 
-659 EKAIA
+659 
-664 YLEKASENPEGNIY
+664 ENPEGN
-678 AAYRLGCI
+678 
-686 YMDKEDPEHYDAEK
+686 
-700 AIKYLE
+700 
-706 KASDSPEENNYAAYR
+706 
-721 LGCIY
+721 
-726 MDKEDLVHYDAEKA
+726 
-740 IGYLE
+740 
-745 KAAENPDG
+745 
-753 NVYAAYRLGCI
+753 VYAA
-764 YMDKEDPEHYD
+764 
-775 AEKAIGYL
+775 
-783 EKAAENPDG
+783 
-792 NVYADYRLGCIYM
+792 YRLGCIYM

-852 RGEQYLRVAI
+852 RGEQYLQAAI

-889 SGLETMNRQQ
+889 SGLETMNLQQ

>member
-15 PNKQG
+15 PNKHG

-126 GYRNV
+126 GYRNA

-189 ATQQNIRTYL
+189 ATQQNIRNYL
-199 QEQMFDDAYECAV
+199 QEQMFDDAYERAV

-239 DVLKDILYVPGVEY
+239 AVLKDILYVPGVEY

-278 LPARGSFKYQYMTP
+278 LPGRGSFKYQYMTP

-341 KAERDVRRRLGNK
+341 KAERDVRGRLGNK
-354 ILDAIHNSIRMEE
+354 ILDAIHNSICMEE
-367 GNRVPLDSE
+367 
-376 ELSDGG
+376 G

-408 EGNRVPLD
+408 
-416 SEELSDGGNRVP
+416 GGNP
-428 LDREELSDGGN
+428 
-439 RVPLDREELSDGG
+439 
-452 NRVPSMKQSN
+452 VPSMKQSK
-462 DIVKMIKDFTKLAD
+462 DIVKMIKDFTKL
-476 SPDGN
+476 
-481 VYAAYRLGCI
+481 
-491 YMDKEDPEHYDAEKA
+491 
-506 IGYLEKAADSPDGNV
+506 
-521 YVAYRLGC
+521 
-529 IYMDKE
+529 
-535 DPEHYDVE
+535 
-543 KAIAYLEKASDS
+543 
-555 PEGNNYA
+555 
-562 AYRLGCIYMDKEDPE
+562 
-577 HYDAEKAIG
+577 
-586 YLEKAADGPDGNVY
+586 
-600 ADYRLGC
+600 
-607 IYMDKEDP
+607 
-615 EHYDAEKA
+615 
-623 IAYLEKAADSPE
+623 ADSPE

-644 GCIYMDKEDPEHYDA
+644 GCIYMD
-659 EKAIA
+659 
-664 YLEKASENPEGNIY
+664 
-678 AAYRLGCI
+678 
-686 YMDKEDPEHYDAEK
+686 
-700 AIKYLE
+700 
-706 KASDSPEENNYAAYR
+706 
-721 LGCIY
+721 
-726 MDKEDLVHYDAEKA
+726 
-740 IGYLE
+740 
-745 KAAENPDG
+745 
-753 NVYAAYRLGCI
+753 
-764 YMDKEDPEHYD
+764 
-775 AEKAIGYL
+775 
-783 EKAAENPDG
+783 
-792 NVYADYRLGCIYM
+792 
-805 DETMPESCNLQKGIQ
+805 ETMPESYNLQKGIQ

-852 RGEQYLRVAI
+852 RGEQYLQAAI

>member
-199 QEQMFDDAYECAV
+199 QKQMFDDAYERAV

-278 LPARGSFKYQYMTP
+278 LPGRGSFKYQYMTP

-382 NRVPLDSEELSD
+382 NRVP
-394 GGNRVPLGS
+394 
-403 EELLD
+403 
-408 EGNRVPLD
+408 
-416 SEELSDGGNRVP
+416 
-428 LDREELSDGGN
+428 
-439 RVPLDREELSDGG
+439 
-452 NRVPSMKQSN
+452 SMKQSN
-462 DIVKMIKDFTKLAD
+462 DIVKMIKDFKKLAD
-476 SPDGN
+476 S
-481 VYAAYRLGCI
+481 
-491 YMDKEDPEHYDAEKA
+491 
-506 IGYLEKAADSPDGNV
+506 
-521 YVAYRLGC
+521 
-529 IYMDKE
+529 
-535 DPEHYDVE
+535 
-543 KAIAYLEKASDS
+543 
-555 PEGNNYA
+555 
-562 AYRLGCIYMDKEDPE
+562 
-577 HYDAEKAIG
+577 
-586 YLEKAADGPDGNVY
+586 
-600 ADYRLGC
+600 
-607 IYMDKEDP
+607 
-615 EHYDAEKA
+615 
-623 IAYLEKAADSPE
+623 
-635 ENIYAAYRL
+635 
-644 GCIYMDKEDPEHYDA
+644 
-659 EKAIA
+659 
-664 YLEKASENPEGNIY
+664 PEGNIY

-686 YMDKEDPEHYDAEK
+686 YMDKENSEHYDAGK

-706 KASDSPEENNYAAYR
+706 KASDSAEE
-721 LGCIY
+721 
-726 MDKEDLVHYDAEKA
+726 
-740 IGYLE
+740 
-745 KAAENPDG
+745 

-852 RGEQYLRVAI
+852 RGEQYLQAAI

-868 AQNILDAGGLNVAY
+868 AQNILDAGGFNVAY

>member
-15 PNKQG
+15 PNKHG

-126 GYRNV
+126 GYRNA

-189 ATQQNIRTYL
+189 ATQQNIRNYL
-199 QEQMFDDAYECAV
+199 QEQMFDDAYERAV

-239 DVLKDILYVPGVEY
+239 AVLKDILYVPGVEY

-278 LPARGSFKYQYMTP
+278 LPGRGSFKYQYMTP

-354 ILDAIHNSIRMEE
+354 ILDAIHNSICMEE

-382 NRVPLDSEELSD
+382 NRVPL
-394 GGNRVPLGS
+394 GS
-403 EELLD
+403 
-408 EGNRVPLD
+408 
-416 SEELSDGGNRVP
+416 
-428 LDREELSDGGN
+428 
-439 RVPLDREELSDGG
+439 EELSDGG

-462 DIVKMIKDFTKLAD
+462 DIVKMIKDFKKLAD
-476 SPDGN
+476 SPEGNIYAAYRLGCIYMDKENSEHYDAGKAIKYLEKASDSAEEN

-491 YMDKEDPEHYDAEKA
+491 YMDKEDPEHYDT
-506 IGYLEKAADSPDGNV
+506 
-521 YVAYRLGC
+521 
-529 IYMDKE
+529 
-535 DPEHYDVE
+535 E
-543 KAIAYLEKASDS
+543 KAIAYLEKA
-555 PEGNNYA
+555 
-562 AYRLGCIYMDKEDPE
+562 
-577 HYDAEKAIG
+577 
-586 YLEKAADGPDGNVY
+586 V
-600 ADYRLGC
+600 
-607 IYMDKEDP
+607 
-615 EHYDAEKA
+615 
-623 IAYLEKAADSPE
+623 
-635 ENIYAAYRL
+635 
-644 GCIYMDKEDPEHYDA
+644 
-659 EKAIA
+659 
-664 YLEKASENPEGNIY
+664 ENPE
-678 AAYRLGCI
+678 
-686 YMDKEDPEHYDAEK
+686 
-700 AIKYLE
+700 
-706 KASDSPEENNYAAYR
+706 
-721 LGCIY
+721 
-726 MDKEDLVHYDAEKA
+726 
-740 IGYLE
+740 
-745 KAAENPDG
+745 G

-764 YMDKEDPEHYD
+764 YMD
-775 AEKAIGYL
+775 
-783 EKAAENPDG
+783 
-792 NVYADYRLGCIYM
+792 
-805 DETMPESCNLQKGIQ
+805 ETMPENCNLQKGIQ

-852 RGEQYLRVAI
+852 RGEQYLQAAI

-907 HSRQALREKQLHSD
+907 HSRSP
-921 QNRDI
+921 